1 MRQWY
6 EEVFSNY
13 AEQYDK
19 QEFVR
24 GTSGEV
30 DFIVKELKYDRSS
43 RVLDIGCGTGRHSIE
58 LARRGYATTGVDLS
72 GSMLAMARL
81 KAQEAGVQVTFIQ
94 ADARSLQFRNDFDLV
109 MMLCEGAF
117 PLMESDEMN
126 YMILQS
132 AAHALR
138 DDGKLILTTLNGL
151 FPLFHS
157 VKDFINGNKT
167 AGSAPTNSFDLLT
180 FRDSSTFDFMD
191 DNGNSK
197 SVQCN
202 ERYYVPSEITWLLKS
217 LGFKAVQIYGCK
229 LGAFSREDP
238 LSTQDFEML
247 VVAQK

>member
-94 ADARSLQFRNDFDLV
+94 ADARSLQFRDDFDLV

-132 AAHALR
+132 AANALR

-197 SVQCN
+197 SIQCN

>member
-6 EEVFSNY
+6 EEVFSNF

-94 ADARSLQFRNDFDLV
+94 ADARSLQFRDDFDLV

-132 AAHALR
+132 AVNALR

-151 FPLFHS
+151 FPLFRS

-167 AGSAPTNSFDLLT
+167 GGSAPTNSFDLLT
-180 FRDSSTFDFMD
+180 FRDFSTFDFMD

-217 LGFKAVQIYGCK
+217 LGFKAVQIFGCK

>member
-94 ADARSLQFRNDFDLV
+94 ADARSLQFRDDFDLV

-132 AAHALR
+132 AASALR

-167 AGSAPTNSFDLLT
+167 GGSAPTNSFDLLT
-180 FRDSSTFDFMD
+180 FRDFSTFDFMD

-217 LGFKAVQIYGCK
+217 LGFKAVQIFGCK